1 MTGTDP
7 NLAADRTYAAAQ
19 TTDPWVIACVTACAV
34 SLLGFLTLFVGH
46 LVDPSYFNNTKQAG
60 PGNSLAFF
68 AYVLGTLA
76 ALGLGGSTWFY
87 GRRGPRRSR
96 AQAGRLT
103 TCFGLTA
110 LIVAAV
116 AAALG
121 A

>member
-1 MTGTDP
+1 MTVSEP
-7 NLAADRTYAAAQ
+7 NPAAGNAYAAAQ
-19 TTDPWVIACVTACAV
+19 TTDPWAIACVTACAI
-34 SLLGFLTLFVGH
+34 SLLGFLSLLVGH
-46 LVDPSYFNNTKQAG
+46 LIDPSYFNNTKQAG

-96 AQAGRLT
+96 ARIGRFTAGY
-103 TCFGLTA
+103 G
-110 LIVAAV
+110 VAALV
-116 AAALG
+116 VAVIAAALG